1 LKLVST
7 YKAIP
12 FIFGV
17 AFLVHSCSEPKEE
30 KETSETNSI
39 KATDTTFIISADT
52 LVESVQKLDFEI
64 TPVELPPNIRLD
76 IISPSNPKGV
86 NFPIQKFSFK
96 RSLGNQIVGAI
107 NNNDKPIFA
116 QANYIDVFT
125 TKTDNIIAF
134 FDWTEGKGSN
144 RNTHLLMP
152 VSNEWTKGTPLLYY
166 ISPLDTVA
174 DKNIVLDFFAYD
186 VDFSTMKIKA
196 TIDETQTFYIT
207 ENKPHYISELPKGKH
222 SLRLQ
227 LVNSKNEAVFSPF
240 NDSGYREFLVE

>member
-1 LKLVST
+1 MKVTHL
-7 YKAIP
+7 YQAIP
-12 FIFGV
+12 FIIGM

-30 KETSETNSI
+30 KETSETNII

-52 LVESVQKLDFEI
+52 LLETVQKLDFEI

-96 RSLGNQIVGAI
+96 RSLGNQIVCAI
-107 NNNDKPIFA
+107 NNNDNPIFA
-116 QANYIDVFT
+116 QSNYIDVFT

-144 RNTHLLMP
+144 RNTHLLLP
-152 VSNEWTKGTPLLYY
+152 ISKEWTKGTPLIYY
-166 ISPLDTVA
+166 ISPLDTVS
-174 DKNIVLDFFAYD
+174 DKNVVVDFFAYD

-196 TIDETQTFYIT
+196 TLDETQTFYIT
-207 ENKPHYISELPKGKH
+207 ENKPHFISELPKGKH

-227 LVNSKNEAVFSPF
+227 LVNSKNETVASPF
-240 NDSGYREFLVE
+240 NDSGYREFWVE